1 MAKPKSFR
9 LLSVFLALLML
20 GGCFGITVS
29 AEETEVDGSTEP
41 VDDEHDVG
49 SLEDILTAK
58 SYTDYL
64 TDHEFDP
71 KGTDDPQ
78 LIDVTKYDPEAT
90 TAEGVQVLP
99 ELDGEENVILLPEEG
114 AVGWK
119 FTVQNAGMY
128 TFKLKYYCDGGK
140 KTSVER
146 TLYLD
151 DAIPYYESIY
161 LTMQK
166 TYYNAYEDTEN
177 GFKADL
183 NGNELRPECFLT
195 SAWREYL
202 FTDSTGYYIDPLSYY
217 LSAGEHTLQLYA
229 QREAV
234 YITDLE
240 ILPIDPNGDHGYYQ
254 TYEEYVA
261 AYEKS
266 GAKNVT
272 LSEPITMQA
281 EISFRTSES
290 TIYPSNDRT
299 SPITYPQHSAKQL
312 MNTLGGGT
320 EKKWNTVG
328 QWVSYELTVPE
339 SGFYNIAIRFNQNES
354 DGSFVSRKLRVK
366 LASDEFATVPFS
378 EANYLQFKYAD
389 SWQVKYLNDGTT
401 DFRIYLEKG
410 TNVIELEANLGGMSD
425 LIRRVNDSL
434 TNINDAYIK
443 IIMLAGTDPDANRD
457 YGFYA
462 RIPAAVDELLIQSK
476 KLDEIANEMHDL
488 IGTNG
493 SQITTLRT
501 VAQLLEKMGS
511 DEDEIAKNLGT
522 LKSYLGNLGTWI
534 NDARKSPLE
543 IDYLQILSGSAGE
556 KELPRADANFWQR
569 LVFEVQNFISS
580 FTTDYNTLGAL
591 EEIDAD
597 KSIQVWISLG
607 RDQAQIVRQLVAY
620 DFTPNYGV
628 PVNLKLVAG
637 GSLLPS
643 VLAGV
648 GPDVS
653 LGHGTGDVINWAIR
667 NALVELTDFVNEDG
681 YLIDKNGNK
690 SETPVYDWFSE
701 SAWIPLTLQE
711 VITEE
716 SYNDLSADEKKTY
729 STDYKAVDPA
739 DKGYAQRTSIWGVP
753 QEQSFNMMFYRADIF
768 LELGLEP
775 PKTWDDLYY
784 IIGVLQSNN
793 MEIAL
798 PTSLGG
804 LEMFLYQMY
813 DQNGV
818 KGDIYKNGGQQ
829 ISLNENVTLSA
840 FEKLCEFFQQYKFPV
855 AYSFENRFRT
865 GEIPLGIVPYT
876 SYTSL
881 AIYAT
886 EIKGLWE
893 FVPLPGYV
901 NDDGTLCNDSVSG
914 TSAMI
919 MLKTAIDRD
928 LTKEAWTFMKWFVSA
943 DNQSNYASDLTA
955 VLGAEYK
962 YNTANVDAINSLPW
976 TSSEKTN
983 LSEQFRHLAAVKEY
997 PGSYIIGRYVNFSF
1011 LDVYNN
1017 NSDPVQALLEY
1028 VVAINSELTR
1038 KRSEFGLAT
1047 MEVSYSI

>member
-1 MAKPKSFR
+1 MAKPNSFR
-9 LLSVFLALLML
+9 FLAAILALLML
-20 GGCFGITVS
+20 AGCFGITAA
-29 AEETEVDGSTEP
+29 AEEADLASDGSEKTE
-41 VDDEHDVG
+41 DEHEVG
-49 SLEDILTAK
+49 TLEDILKADGY
-58 SYTDYL
+58 SDYL
-64 TDHEFDP
+64 ISHSLDKAGEDSFV
-71 KGTDDPQ
+71 
-78 LIDVTKYDPEAT
+78 IDVTDYSKENT
-90 TAEGVQVLP
+90 TAADVQTFG
-99 ELDGEENVILLPEEG
+99 ELNGEDNVILLPASG

-119 FTVQNAGMY
+119 FTVKTAGMY
-128 TFKLKYYCDGGK
+128 TFRLKYYTEGGK

-146 TLYLD
+146 TMYLD
-151 DAIPYYESIY
+151 DEIPYYESIY

-166 TYYNAYEDTEN
+166 TYYNVYEQTEDGI
-177 GFKADL
+177 GFKTDL
-183 NGNELRPECFLT
+183 NGNELRPECELT
-195 SAWREYL
+195 SAWREYT
-202 FTDSTGYYIDPLSYY
+202 FSDSTGYYIDPLSYY
-217 LSAGEHTLQLYA
+217 LSAGEHLLQLYA

-240 ILPIDPNGDHGYYQ
+240 IIPFNPADEHGYYT

-261 AYEKS
+261 AYEGK
-266 GAKNVT
+266 GAKDVA
-272 LSEPITMQA
+272 LDEPIVLQA
-281 EISFRTSES
+281 EKSYRTSES

-299 SPITYPQHSAKQL
+299 SSITMPQHSAHQL

-328 QWVSYELTVPE
+328 QWVSYEVTVPE
-339 SGFYNIAIRFNQNES
+339 SGFYKIVLRFNQNES

-366 LASDEFATVPFS
+366 LASEEFATIPFA

-389 SWQVKYLNDGTT
+389 TWQTRYLNDGTT

-410 TNVIELEANLGGMSD
+410 TNQVEFEANLGGMSD

-462 RIPAAVDELLIQSK
+462 RIPEAVDELLIQSK
-476 KLDEIANEMHDL
+476 VLYTIADEMHEL

-543 IDYLQILSGSAGE
+543 IDYLQIASGAADE
-556 KELPRADANFWQR
+556 KALPAADANFWQK

-597 KSIQVWISLG
+597 RSIQVWISLG

-620 DFTPNYGV
+620 DFTPTFGI

-667 NALVELTDFVNEDG
+667 NALIELTDFVEEDG
-681 YLIDKNGNK
+681 YLCDKDGK
-690 SETPVYDWFSE
+690 QLYDTPVYDWFSE

-716 SYNDLSADEKKTY
+716 SYNDLDDEEKATY
-729 STDYKAVDPA
+729 TTDYESTDPS
-739 DKGYAQRTSIWGVP
+739 DKGYAQRSSIWGMP

-804 LEMFLYQMY
+804 LEMFLYQM
-813 DQNGV
+813 G
-818 KGDIYKNGGQQ
+818 GDLYKNGGQQ

-840 FEKLCEFFQQYKFPV
+840 FETLCEFFQQYKFPI

-865 GEIPLGIVPYT
+865 GEIPIGIVPYT

-893 FVPLPGYV
+893 FVPMPGILNEDGSV
-901 NDDGTLCNDSVSG
+901 NNNSVSG

-919 MLKTAIDRD
+919 MLKTAADRG
-928 LTKEAWTFMKWFVSA
+928 LTKDAWTFMKWFVSA
-943 DNQSNYASDLTA
+943 GAQSDYASDLTA

-962 YNTANVDAINSLPW
+962 YNTANVTALEELPW
-976 TSSEKTN
+976 TESEATN
-983 LSEQFRHLAAVKEY
+983 LASQFEHLSAVKEY